1 MKFSQIKFG
10 FIALLIA
17 VTVLFTSVSAF
28 ATSDTEG
35 ESESQSETVI
45 ISETEPDTEDGGDAS
60 TEPPEESE
68 NREPSSTE
76 SGETK
81 GDNTPETKPAAETE
95 TRRNNNGSGSGSGSG
110 SGNSGSGGNSD
121 RRNNNS
127 SRGNSDS
134 DEETEDDGKFTVYIE
149 LNNGEER
156 LKFDLE
162 EESTVPEP
170 QEKPERKGFKFA
182 GWFSDPEFETPWDFS
197 KDIAKKGT
205 VIYVKWEP
213 DEGTVLHK
221 ITVSGLTGGTLEV
234 NPPSAAKGETVNITV
249 KPENGKRLK
258 AGSILINGEASDY
271 LSFVMPD
278 GDVVLSAEFEDI
290 PKKEEA
296 KSNKKL
302 IVVICVAA
310 AALVAA
316 AVSFFAIRRKN
327 TADGDSGEWVDD
339 SIKLQEGFKDGR
351 VVKPDEDDGAI
362 VISDDDGVVIM
373 NDADDII
380 DRDD

>member
-45 ISETEPDTEDGGDAS
+45 ISETKPDTEDGGDAS
-60 TEPPEESE
+60 TAPPEESE

-95 TRRNNNGSGSGSGSG
+95 TRRNNNGSGSGSGN
-110 SGNSGSGGNSD
+110 SGNGGNSD

-162 EESTVPEP
+162 EESTVPQP

-197 KDIAKKGT
+197 KDVAKKGT

-296 KSNKKL
+296 KNNKKL
-302 IVVICVAA
+302 IVIICVAA

-316 AVSFFAIRRKN
+316 AVSFFVIRRKN
-327 TADGDSGEWVDD
+327 AADGDSGEWVDD

>member
-45 ISETEPDTEDGGDAS
+45 ISETKPDTEDGGDAS

-95 TRRNNNGSGSGSGSG
+95 TRRNNNGSGSGSGN
-110 SGNSGSGGNSD
+110 SGNGGNSD

-162 EESTVPEP
+162 EESTVPQP

-197 KDIAKKGT
+197 KDVAKKGT

-302 IVVICVAA
+302 IVIICVAA

-316 AVSFFAIRRKN
+316 AVSFFVIRRKN

-351 VVKPDEDDGAI
+351 VVKPNEDDGAI

>member
-45 ISETEPDTEDGGDAS
+45 ISETKPDTEDGGDAS
-60 TEPPEESE
+60 TAPPEESE

-95 TRRNNNGSGSGSGSG
+95 TRRNNNGSGSGSGN
-110 SGNSGSGGNSD
+110 SGNGGNSD

-162 EESTVPEP
+162 EESTVPQP

-302 IVVICVAA
+302 IVIICVAA

-316 AVSFFAIRRKN
+316 AVSFFVIRRKN
-327 TADGDSGEWVDD
+327 ASDGDSGEWVDD

>member
-95 TRRNNNGSGSGSGSG
+95 KRRNNNGSGSG

>member
-45 ISETEPDTEDGGDAS
+45 ISETEPDTEDGGGAS

-95 TRRNNNGSGSGSGSG
+95 TRRNNNGSGSGSGN
-110 SGNSGSGGNSD
+110 SGNGGNSD

-162 EESTVPEP
+162 EESTVPQP

-302 IVVICVAA
+302 IVIICVAA

-316 AVSFFAIRRKN
+316 AVSFFVIRRKN
-327 TADGDSGEWVDD
+327 ASDGDSGEWVDD

>member
-95 TRRNNNGSGSGSGSG
+95 TRRNNNGSGSGSGN
-110 SGNSGSGGNSD
+110 SGNGGNSD

-134 DEETEDDGKFTVYIE
+134 DEETEDNGKFTVYIE

-162 EESTVPEP
+162 EESTVPQP

-197 KDIAKKGT
+197 KDVAKKGT

-296 KSNKKL
+296 KNNKKL
-302 IVVICVAA
+302 IVIICVAA

-316 AVSFFAIRRKN
+316 AVSFFVIRRKN

>member
-95 TRRNNNGSGSGSGSG
+95 TRRNNNGSGSGSGN
-110 SGNSGSGGNSD
+110 SGNGGNSD

-162 EESTVPEP
+162 EESTVPQP

-296 KSNKKL
+296 KNNKKL
-302 IVVICVAA
+302 IVIICVAA

-316 AVSFFAIRRKN
+316 AVSFFVIRRKN
-327 TADGDSGEWVDD
+327 ASDGDSGEWVDD

-351 VVKPDEDDGAI
+351 VVKPNEDDGAI

>member
-45 ISETEPDTEDGGDAS
+45 ISETKPDTEDGGDAS

-95 TRRNNNGSGSGSGSG
+95 TRRNNNGSGSGSGN
-110 SGNSGSGGNSD
+110 SGNGGNSD

-162 EESTVPEP
+162 EESTVPQP

-278 GDVVLSAEFEDI
+278 VDVVLSAEFEDI

-296 KSNKKL
+296 KNNKKL
-302 IVVICVAA
+302 IVIICVAA

-316 AVSFFAIRRKN
+316 AVSFFVIRRKN
-327 TADGDSGEWVDD
+327 ASDGDSGEWVDD

>member
-45 ISETEPDTEDGGDAS
+45 ISETKPDTEDGGDAS

-95 TRRNNNGSGSGSGSG
+95 TRRNNNGSGSGSGN
-110 SGNSGSGGNSD
+110 SGNGGNSD

-162 EESTVPEP
+162 EESTVPQP

-302 IVVICVAA
+302 IVIICVAA

-316 AVSFFAIRRKN
+316 AVSFFVIRRKN
-327 TADGDSGEWVDD
+327 ASDGDSGEWVDD

>member
-17 VTVLFTSVSAF
+17 VTALFTSVSAF

-68 NREPSSTE
+68 NSEPSSTE
-76 SGETK
+76 SGETRR
-81 GDNTPETKPAAETE
+81 DNTPETKPAAETE
-95 TRRNNNGSGSGSGSG
+95 TRRNNNGSGSGSGN
-110 SGNSGSGGNSD
+110 SGNSGNSD

-213 DEGTVLHK
+213 DEGTVLHI

-373 NDADDII
+373 NDTEDIVDPDD
-380 DRDD
+380 

>member
-45 ISETEPDTEDGGDAS
+45 ISETKPDTEDGGDAS

-95 TRRNNNGSGSGSGSG
+95 TRRNNNGSGSG

-162 EESTVPEP
+162 EESTVPQP

-302 IVVICVAA
+302 IVIICVAA

-316 AVSFFAIRRKN
+316 AVLFFVIRRKN

>member
-95 TRRNNNGSGSGSGSG
+95 TRRNNNGSGSGSG
-110 SGNSGSGGNSD
+110 NSGSGGNSD

-127 SRGNSDS
+127 SRGNSDN

-162 EESTVPEP
+162 EESTVPQP

-296 KSNKKL
+296 KNNKKL
-302 IVVICVAA
+302 IVIICVAA

-316 AVSFFAIRRKN
+316 AVSFFVIRRKN
-327 TADGDSGEWVDD
+327 ASDGDSGEWVDD

>member
-68 NREPSSTE
+68 NSEPSSTE

-95 TRRNNNGSGSGSGSG
+95 TRRNNNGSGSGSGN
-110 SGNSGSGGNSD
+110 SGNSGNSD

-373 NDADDII
+373 NDTEDIVDPDD
-380 DRDD
+380 

>member
-45 ISETEPDTEDGGDAS
+45 ISETKPDTEDGGDAS

-95 TRRNNNGSGSGSGSG
+95 TRRNNNGSGSGSGN
-110 SGNSGSGGNSD
+110 SGNGGNSD

-296 KSNKKL
+296 KNNKKL
-302 IVVICVAA
+302 IVIICVAA

-316 AVSFFAIRRKN
+316 AVSFFVIRRKN
-327 TADGDSGEWVDD
+327 ASDGDSGEWVDD

>member
-45 ISETEPDTEDGGDAS
+45 ISETKPDTEDGGDAS

-95 TRRNNNGSGSGSGSG
+95 TRRNNNGSGSGSGN
-110 SGNSGSGGNSD
+110 SGNGGNSD

-162 EESTVPEP
+162 EESTVPQP

-302 IVVICVAA
+302 IVIICVAA

-316 AVSFFAIRRKN
+316 AVSFFVIRRKN

>member
-95 TRRNNNGSGSGSGSG
+95 TRRNNNGSGSGSG
-110 SGNSGSGGNSD
+110 NSGSGGNSD

-162 EESTVPEP
+162 EESTVPQP

-197 KDIAKKGT
+197 KDVAKKGT

-296 KSNKKL
+296 KNNKKL
-302 IVVICVAA
+302 IVIICIAA

-316 AVSFFAIRRKN
+316 AVSFFVIRRKN
-327 TADGDSGEWVDD
+327 ASDGDSGEWVDD

>member
-45 ISETEPDTEDGGDAS
+45 ISETKPDTEDGGDAS

-95 TRRNNNGSGSGSGSG
+95 TRRNNNGSGSG

-302 IVVICVAA
+302 IVIICVAA

-316 AVSFFAIRRKN
+316 AVSFFVIRRKN
-327 TADGDSGEWVDD
+327 AADGDSGEWVDD

-351 VVKPDEDDGAI
+351 VVKPNEDDGAI

>member
-68 NREPSSTE
+68 NSKPSSTE

-95 TRRNNNGSGSGSGSG
+95 KRRNNNGSGSG

-162 EESTVPEP
+162 EESTVPQP

-327 TADGDSGEWVDD
+327 TADGDSGEWIDD

-373 NDADDII
+373 NNADDII

>member
-45 ISETEPDTEDGGDAS
+45 ISETKPDTEDGGDAS

-95 TRRNNNGSGSGSGSG
+95 TRRNNNGSGSGSGN
-110 SGNSGSGGNSD
+110 SGNGGNSD

-162 EESTVPEP
+162 EESTVPQP

-197 KDIAKKGT
+197 KDVAKKGT

-296 KSNKKL
+296 KNNKKL
-302 IVVICVAA
+302 IVIICIAA
-310 AALVAA
+310 AALVTA
-316 AVSFFAIRRKN
+316 AVSFFVIRRKN

-351 VVKPDEDDGAI
+351 VVKPNEDDGAI

>member
-28 ATSDTEG
+28 ATSDTED

-95 TRRNNNGSGSGSGSG
+95 TRRNNNGSGSG

-213 DEGTVLHK
+213 DEDTVLHK

-302 IVVICVAA
+302 IVIICVAA

-327 TADGDSGEWVDD
+327 AADGDSGEWVDD

>member
-45 ISETEPDTEDGGDAS
+45 ISETKPDTEDGGDAS
-60 TEPPEESE
+60 TAPPEESE

-95 TRRNNNGSGSGSGSG
+95 TRRNNNGSGSGSGN
-110 SGNSGSGGNSD
+110 SGNGGNSD

-162 EESTVPEP
+162 EESTVPQP

-197 KDIAKKGT
+197 KDVAKKGT

-302 IVVICVAA
+302 IVIICVAA

-316 AVSFFAIRRKN
+316 AVSFFVIRRKN
-327 TADGDSGEWVDD
+327 AADGDSGEWVDD

-351 VVKPDEDDGAI
+351 VVKPNEDDGAI

>member
-95 TRRNNNGSGSGSGSG
+95 TRRNNNGSGSGSGN
-110 SGNSGSGGNSD
+110 SGNGGNSD

-162 EESTVPEP
+162 EESTVPQP

-296 KSNKKL
+296 KNNKKL
-302 IVVICVAA
+302 IVIICVAA

-316 AVSFFAIRRKN
+316 AVSFFVIRRKN
-327 TADGDSGEWVDD
+327 ASDGDSGEWVDD

>member
-95 TRRNNNGSGSGSGSG
+95 TRRNNNGSGSGSG
-110 SGNSGSGGNSD
+110 NSGSGGNSD

-162 EESTVPEP
+162 EESTVPQP

-302 IVVICVAA
+302 IVIICVAA

-316 AVSFFAIRRKN
+316 AVSFFVIRRKN
-327 TADGDSGEWVDD
+327 ASDGDSGEWVDD

>member
-45 ISETEPDTEDGGDAS
+45 ISETKPDTEDGGDAS

-95 TRRNNNGSGSGSGSG
+95 TRRNNNGSGSG

-162 EESTVPEP
+162 EESTVPQP

-197 KDIAKKGT
+197 KDVAKKGT

-296 KSNKKL
+296 KNNKKL
-302 IVVICVAA
+302 IVIICIAA

-316 AVSFFAIRRKN
+316 AVSFFVIRRKN
-327 TADGDSGEWVDD
+327 ASDGDSGEWVDD

>member
-60 TEPPEESE
+60 TEPPKESE

-95 TRRNNNGSGSGSGSG
+95 TRRNNNGSGSG

-197 KDIAKKGT
+197 KDVAKKGT

-213 DEGTVLHK
+213 DEDTVLHK

-302 IVVICVAA
+302 IVIICVAA

-327 TADGDSGEWVDD
+327 AADGDSGEWVDD

>member
-95 TRRNNNGSGSGSGSG
+95 TRRNNNGSGSGSGN
-110 SGNSGSGGNSD
+110 SGNGGNSD

-162 EESTVPEP
+162 EESTVPQP

-302 IVVICVAA
+302 IVIICVAA

-316 AVSFFAIRRKN
+316 AVSFFVIRRKN
-327 TADGDSGEWVDD
+327 ASDGDSGEWVDD

>member
-35 ESESQSETVI
+35 ESETQSETVI

-95 TRRNNNGSGSGSGSG
+95 TRRNNNGSGSGSGN
-110 SGNSGSGGNSD
+110 SGNGGNSD

-197 KDIAKKGT
+197 KDVAKKGT

-296 KSNKKL
+296 KNNKKL
-302 IVVICVAA
+302 IVIICVAA

-316 AVSFFAIRRKN
+316 AVSFFVIRRKN
-327 TADGDSGEWVDD
+327 ASDGDSGEWVDD

>member
-60 TEPPEESE
+60 TEPPKESE

-81 GDNTPETKPAAETE
+81 WDNTPETKPAAETE
-95 TRRNNNGSGSGSGSG
+95 TRRNNNGSGSG

-271 LSFVMPD
+271 LSFVMLD

-302 IVVICVAA
+302 IVIICVAA

-351 VVKPDEDDGAI
+351 VVKPDDDDGAI

>member
-95 TRRNNNGSGSGSGSG
+95 TRRNNNGSGSGSGN
-110 SGNSGSGGNSD
+110 SGNGGNSD

-162 EESTVPEP
+162 EESTVPQP

-197 KDIAKKGT
+197 KDVAKKGT

-213 DEGTVLHK
+213 DEDTVLHK

-296 KSNKKL
+296 KNNKKL
-302 IVVICVAA
+302 IVIICVAA

-316 AVSFFAIRRKN
+316 AVSFFVIRRKN
-327 TADGDSGEWVDD
+327 ASDGDSGEWVDD

>member
-35 ESESQSETVI
+35 ESETQSETVI
-45 ISETEPDTEDGGDAS
+45 ISETKPDTEDGGDAS

-68 NREPSSTE
+68 KREPSSTE

-95 TRRNNNGSGSGSGSG
+95 TRRNNNGSGSG

-162 EESTVPEP
+162 EESTVPQP

-302 IVVICVAA
+302 IVIICVAA

-316 AVSFFAIRRKN
+316 AVLFFVIRRKN

>member
-60 TEPPEESE
+60 TAPPEESE

-81 GDNTPETKPAAETE
+81 GNNTPETKPAAETE
-95 TRRNNNGSGSGSGSG
+95 TRRNNNGSGSGSGN
-110 SGNSGSGGNSD
+110 SGNGGNSD

-213 DEGTVLHK
+213 DEDTVLHK

-296 KSNKKL
+296 KNNKKL
-302 IVVICVAA
+302 IVIICVAA

-316 AVSFFAIRRKN
+316 AVSFFVIRRKN

>member
-45 ISETEPDTEDGGDAS
+45 ISETKPDTEDGGDAS

-95 TRRNNNGSGSGSGSG
+95 TRRNNNGSGSGSGN
-110 SGNSGSGGNSD
+110 SGNGGNSD

-162 EESTVPEP
+162 EESTVPQP

-197 KDIAKKGT
+197 KDVAKKGT

-296 KSNKKL
+296 KNNKKL
-302 IVVICVAA
+302 IVIICIAA
-310 AALVAA
+310 AALVTA
-316 AVSFFAIRRKN
+316 AVSFFVIRRKN
-327 TADGDSGEWVDD
+327 AADGDSGEWVDD

-351 VVKPDEDDGAI
+351 VVKPNEDDGAI

>member
-45 ISETEPDTEDGGDAS
+45 ISETKPDTEDGGDAS

-95 TRRNNNGSGSGSGSG
+95 TRRNNNGSGSGSGN
-110 SGNSGSGGNSD
+110 SGNGGNSD

-162 EESTVPEP
+162 EESTVPQP

-213 DEGTVLHK
+213 DEDTVLHK

-296 KSNKKL
+296 KNNKKL
-302 IVVICVAA
+302 IVIICVAA

-316 AVSFFAIRRKN
+316 AVSFFVIRRKN
-327 TADGDSGEWVDD
+327 AADGDSGEWVDD

>member
-28 ATSDTEG
+28 ATSYTEG

-45 ISETEPDTEDGGDAS
+45 ISEKEPDTEDGGDAS

-95 TRRNNNGSGSGSGSG
+95 TRRNNNGSGSGSGN
-110 SGNSGSGGNSD
+110 SGNGGNSD

-162 EESTVPEP
+162 EESTVPQP

-197 KDIAKKGT
+197 KDVAKKGT

-296 KSNKKL
+296 KNNKKL
-302 IVVICVAA
+302 IVIICVAA

-316 AVSFFAIRRKN
+316 AVSFFVIRRKN
-327 TADGDSGEWVDD
+327 ASDGDSGEWVDD

-351 VVKPDEDDGAI
+351 VVKPNEDDGAI

>member
-95 TRRNNNGSGSGSGSG
+95 TRRNNNGSGSGSGN
-110 SGNSGSGGNSD
+110 SGNGGNSD

-162 EESTVPEP
+162 EESTVPQP

-278 GDVVLSAEFEDI
+278 SDVVLSAEFEDI

-296 KSNKKL
+296 KNNKKL
-302 IVVICVAA
+302 IVIICVAA

-316 AVSFFAIRRKN
+316 AVSFFVIRRKN
-327 TADGDSGEWVDD
+327 AADGDSGEWVDD

-351 VVKPDEDDGAI
+351 VVKPNEDDGAI

>member
-45 ISETEPDTEDGGDAS
+45 ISETKPDTEDGGDAS

-95 TRRNNNGSGSGSGSG
+95 TRRNNNGSGSG

-162 EESTVPEP
+162 EESTVPQP

-296 KSNKKL
+296 KNNKKL
-302 IVVICVAA
+302 IVIICVAA

-316 AVSFFAIRRKN
+316 AVSFFVIRRKN
-327 TADGDSGEWVDD
+327 ASDGDSGEWVDD

-351 VVKPDEDDGAI
+351 VVKPNEDDGAI

>member
-95 TRRNNNGSGSGSGSG
+95 TRRNNNGSGSGSG
-110 SGNSGSGGNSD
+110 NSGSGGNSD

-197 KDIAKKGT
+197 KDVAKKGT

-296 KSNKKL
+296 KNNKKL
-302 IVVICVAA
+302 IVIICVAA

-316 AVSFFAIRRKN
+316 AVSFFVIRRKN
-327 TADGDSGEWVDD
+327 ASDGDSGEWVDD

>member
-45 ISETEPDTEDGGDAS
+45 ISETKPDTEDGGDAS

-95 TRRNNNGSGSGSGSG
+95 TRRNNNGSGSG

-197 KDIAKKGT
+197 KDVAKKGT

-302 IVVICVAA
+302 IVIICVAA

-316 AVSFFAIRRKN
+316 AVSFFVIRRKN
-327 TADGDSGEWVDD
+327 ASDGDSGEWVDD